1 MNYRIVLG
9 VNAGVILAI
18 GASLLV
24 PLGISLLYRDG
35 SWASFVLPAA
45 VMLAVGG
52 AGFRLAREPRGA
64 SKETTNLR
72 AARSATRRSRYQAS
86 SRPPAL

>member
-1 MNYRIVLG
+1 MNYRVVLG
-9 VNAGVILAI
+9 VNVGVVFAI
-18 GASLLV
+18 GLSLLA
-24 PLGISLLYRDG
+24 PLSLSLAYGDG
-35 SWASFVLPAA
+35 SWVSFVVPAA

-64 SKETTNLR
+64 SKETTNPR